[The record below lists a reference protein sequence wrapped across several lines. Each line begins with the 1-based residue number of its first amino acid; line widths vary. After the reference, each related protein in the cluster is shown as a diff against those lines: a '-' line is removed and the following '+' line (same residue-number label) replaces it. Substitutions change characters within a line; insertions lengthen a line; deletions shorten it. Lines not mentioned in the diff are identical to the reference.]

1 MQDGRRRHV
10 IVTGGSRGIG
20 RAIAV
25 QLAAD
30 GYDVSFCGRTA
41 SAASEDTAELV
52 RAQGAVCFHQ
62 PCDVADHLAVD
73 TFVKQAENEL
83 GPAYALVNSAGIV
96 KDNHLVM
103 MPLEDWTSVIDTNLT
118 GTFNFCRSVGFGML
132 KRRTGVI
139 VNVSSV
145 AGVYGHA
152 TQANYAASKGGV
164 NSLSRTLAKELARHR
179 IRVNVVAPG
188 FIETDMTGGLG
199 DKARK
204 EALASVPL
212 RRFGT
217 AQEVADLTAFLLSDK
232 ASYITGQVL
241 QVDGGVAL

>member
-1 MQDGRRRHV
+1 MHDGQRRHV

-25 QLAAD
+25 QLAAQ
-30 GYDVSFCGRTA
+30 GYDITFCGRTA
-41 SAASEDTAELV
+41 SPASEATAELV
-52 RAQGAVCFHQ
+52 RAQGATCFHQ
-62 PCDVADHLAVD
+62 PCDVADSQAVD
-73 TFVKQAENEL
+73 TFVKRAENEL
-83 GPAYALVNSAGIV
+83 GPTHALVNSAGIV

-103 MPLEDWTSVIDTNLT
+103 MPVEDWTSVIDTNLT
-118 GTFNFCRSVGFGML
+118 GTFNFCRTVGFGML
-132 KRRTGVI
+132 KRRAGAI

-164 NSLSRTLAKELARHR
+164 NSLSRTLAKELARYG

-188 FIETDMTGGLG
+188 FIETDMTGELG
-199 DKARK
+199 DKARA

-217 AQEVADLTAFLLSDK
+217 AEEVADLTSFLLSDK